1 MKIMVLIGEKMLK
14 LSEFKEG
21 VKNNTITNYEEYLYS
36 VDTWEHREYMAVKGI
51 CVNEL
56 VKLNEPGIIQR
67 LITSGHGT
75 EYYEEWKTH
84 PYWEIRKEIAE
95 KGYYPD
101 EFIKDKNDKVR
112 MAVFDANPSYDNLE
126 ILIQDVRLHEFIMP
140 RLYYWVDI
148 NEPMIRLMLQY
159 VDIEDSEK
167 ESVKAKLQALK
178 QPVTAITST
187 MTTEQ
192 LYLVNNPLWARNLTI
207 GHIHTIQCA
216 YNTAKRHDRLDKFYK
231 HLHTLLL
238 PDYQHLAY
246 WDIVHER

>member
-1 MKIMVLIGEKMLK
+1 MEEKMLH
-14 LSEFKEG
+14 LSEFIEG
-21 VKNNTITNYEEYLYS
+21 VKNNTITNYDEYLYEI
-36 VDTWEHREYMAVKGI
+36 DTWQHREYMAAKGI
-51 CVNEL
+51 CVDEL

-67 LITSGHGT
+67 LIMSGHGT

-84 PYWEIRKEIAE
+84 PDWEIRKEIAE
-95 KGYYPD
+95 NGYYPD
-101 EFIKDKNDKVR
+101 EFIKDKDDRVR
-112 MAVFDANPSYDNLE
+112 IAVFDANPTYEILE
-126 ILIQDVRLHEFIMP
+126 ILIQDVRLHEQIMP
-140 RLYYWVDI
+140 RLYYWSDI
-148 NEPMIRLMLQY
+148 TKPMIELIFKY
-159 VDIEDSEK
+159 VDIIDSEK

-178 QPVTAITST
+178 QPVTAMTST

-192 LYLVNNPLWARNLTI
+192 LYLANNPLWARNLTI

-246 WDIVHER
+246 WDIAHER

>member
-1 MKIMVLIGEKMLK
+1 MLK
-14 LSEFKEG
+14 LSEFIEG
-21 VKNNTITNYEEYLYS
+21 VKNNTITNYDEYLYD
-36 VDTWEHREYMAVKGI
+36 VDTWEHREYMAVKG
-51 CVNEL
+51 
-56 VKLNEPGIIQR
+56 
-67 LITSGHGT
+67 
-75 EYYEEWKTH
+75 YYL
-84 PYWEIRKEIAE
+84 
-95 KGYYPD
+95 D
-101 EFIKDKNDKVR
+101 EFMKDKNDKVR
-112 MAVFDANPSYDNLE
+112 IAVFDANPTYENLE
-126 ILIQDVRLHEFIMP
+126 ILIQDVRLHELIMP